1 MNRDELTRQVRRHLA
16 EIGTGAHK
24 DDKDIW
30 PELNRAARN
39 YADENG
45 LFMGRATLDVK
56 DGEAAVPDDLLSV
69 VDVIYPTHNTT
80 LHAIDPRAAA
90 DFAPYGF
97 PRAYSFDEA
106 WGRKLHVYPTLTGSV
121 TVTYRRSP
129 AEMTEATSEPWEGA
143 HAPYH
148 DLIALKAAHML
159 QGQTGVSAAKDAI
172 WIQRLAAREQEF
184 KNYLARKALD
194 NPPMRMRTGPAR
206 HRRYYR

>member
-16 EIGTGAHK
+16 EAGTGAHR

-30 PELNRAARN
+30 PELNRAAKN

-45 LFMGRATLDVK
+45 LFMGTTTLNVVN
-56 DGEAAVPDDLLSV
+56 GSVTVPADLVSL
-69 VDVIYPTHNTT
+69 VDVIHTAQNVT
-80 LHAIDPRAAA
+80 LHAVDRRAAA
-90 DFAPYGF
+90 DFGPYGF

-106 WGRKLHVYPTLTGSV
+106 YGRTLNVYPSMTGSV

-129 AEMTEATSEPWEGA
+129 PDMTEGTSEAWEGA
-143 HAPYH
+143 YEPYH
-148 DLIALKAAHML
+148 DLIALKAAHQL

-172 WIQRLAAREQEF
+172 WIQRLQQREQEF

-194 NPPMRMRTGPAR
+194 NPPMRLRTGPR
-206 HRRYYR
+206 RRRYYP